1 MSRAKTGWIA
11 GLLMAAALAL
21 WAVAWAT
28 RADYPFLA
36 AERFLQGLGVN
47 VTRTQDLRP
56 LNQRPASSLSLLLLG
71 ERGGMSAAQAQ
82 ALLGWVYA
90 GGRLLV
96 TVQGYWTPGSSG
108 DPLLGPLN
116 IRLLNAYAS
125 AGVAPMAAR
134 STLTKLYLESQ
145 DAPLQLG
152 FAPGRHLEDAD
163 DLAQSWA
170 NSPQGT
176 HMLQLSLGAGTLTVV
191 SDTGLWRNHAI
202 GQFDNAWLLWY
213 LNQGREVIMQYRAPE
228 LSLLSELAKYP
239 LAWACA
245 ALLLIVLGAW
255 AVSNWVYTAPHQ
267 NRRPTPPTGTLYRS
281 ANRAHSLRLLRED
294 LQRYVD
300 HRHPGYSHLAVAEQ
314 WQLLAK
320 LTQVSTAEV
329 AKALRP
335 SPARRIDA
343 ATFREQVARLQ
354 ALRNAL

>member
-1 MSRAKTGWIA
+1 MGVA
-11 GLLMAAALAL
+11 LLL
-21 WAVAWAT
+21 WAAAWAT

-36 AERFLQGLGVN
+36 AERFLQARGVD

-56 LNQRPASSLSLLLLG
+56 LNQRPASALSVLLLG
-71 ERGGMSAAQAQ
+71 ERGRMSAAQAQ

-96 TVQGYWTPGSSG
+96 TVQGYWTPGGVG
-108 DPLLGPLN
+108 DPLLDPLN

-125 AGVAPMAAR
+125 AGMAPKAAR
-134 STLTKLYLESQ
+134 STLTELYLESQ
-145 DAPLQLG
+145 DAPLLLG

-176 HMLQLSLGAGTLTVV
+176 HMLQLNLGAGTLTVV

-228 LSLLSELAKYP
+228 LSLLSQLANYP
-239 LAWACA
+239 LTAACVV
-245 ALLLIVLGAW
+245 LLLILLGAW
-255 AVSNWVYTAPHQ
+255 AMGNREGVAPHRV
-267 NRRPTPPTGTLYRS
+267 RRPAPATGALYRS

-294 LQRYVD
+294 LHRYVD
-300 HRHPGYSHLAVAEQ
+300 HRHPGYSHLPVAEQ
-314 WQLLAK
+314 WQLLAG
-320 LTQVSTAEV
+320 LTHTSIAEV
-329 AKALRP
+329 AHALRP
-335 SPARRIDA
+335 RLTGRVDA
-343 ATFREQVARLQ
+343 KTFRQQVAHLQ